1 MRTFISEVKVR
12 IVLFAIYIYFIVNTL
27 THITRLDKKALLN
40 SREKF
45 YILTNLFVDFINFL
59 NSNPSDSDVNEFFS
73 YIDRIYDARKSLRE
87 VVHNIPGQNAFVMIF
102 DAFVRKAIIK
112 ILQILNNCD
121 DSRSNQVLENA
132 LEEDREL
139 SLLHKNIFKNILWW
153 II

>member
-1 MRTFISEVKVR
+1 MRTFISVVKVG

-27 THITRLDKKALLN
+27 THITRLNKEALSN

-59 NSNPSDSDVNEFFS
+59 NSNPSDSDVNKFFN
-73 YIDRIYDARKSLRE
+73 YIDRIYYARKSLRE

-102 DAFVRKAIIK
+102 DAFVRKAIIQE
-112 ILQILNNCD
+112 LQILNNCD
-121 DSRSNQVLENA
+121 DSRSNQVLEEA
-132 LEEDREL
+132 LKEDREL
-139 SLLHKNIFKNILWW
+139 SLLQKKILWW